1 MIIFWMDDAVN
12 KFMKLHWCAEGYT
25 NNWRKLHH
33 YPMRRKYNNNY
44 TYPCDILRKKGLCD
58 LPFCYEG
65 EKIKHECYSSS
76 S

>member
-58 LPFCYEG
+58 LPFC
-65 EKIKHECYSSS
+65 
-76 S
+76 